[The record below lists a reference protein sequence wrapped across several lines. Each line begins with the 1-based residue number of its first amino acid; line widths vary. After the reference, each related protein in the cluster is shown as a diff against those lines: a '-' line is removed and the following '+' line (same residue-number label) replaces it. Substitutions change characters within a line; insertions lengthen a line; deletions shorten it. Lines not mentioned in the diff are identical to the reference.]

1 MKLTI
6 KFIIVILILGTLLF
20 FLHFNN
26 LRNTDPQVVDYYSLL
41 KSNLEEKGY
50 KSNLLVICCK
60 RSKIENYVYQK
71 ISVAASRSQH
81 LNGKAI
87 DILVFD
93 VNGDGCINA
102 KDVELVYN
110 ILDKEIIKDKGGIG
124 TYKNQGSITK
134 QMIHIDC
141 RGSKAR
147 WNY

>member
-6 KFIIVILILGTLLF
+6 KLFVVFLFLGTLLF

-26 LRNTDPQVVDYYSLL
+26 LRNTNSEVVEYYSLL

-50 KSNLLVICCK
+50 KSNLLVVCTN
-60 RSKIENYVYQK
+60 RSKVENFFYQK
-71 ISVAASRSQH
+71 ISVAASKSQH
-81 LNGKAI
+81 LKDKAI

-93 VNGDGCINA
+93 VNGDGSINS
-102 KDVELVYN
+102 KDVDMVYDL
-110 ILDKEIIKDKGGIG
+110 LDKEIIKDFGGVG
-124 TYKNQGSITK
+124 TYKNQGSFIK

-141 RGSKAR
+141 RGTKAR